1 MELSEEEI
9 LNEVIIGYRKVIDD
23 RYQYENL
30 KTNYELPES
39 IDEAIVNEIK
49 YFFLNYIYPDIEKRD
64 ELNGAFQTLDKNIRR
79 PDNLFGLLKES
90 MKLIFQHGRHLP
102 KIMLAGLKALK
113 SYRAATEFELTLV
126 KAAIKEQIEPPYS
139 IEKINSLIKTLSL
152 DEIEQFIDSTESL
165 FMVMYD
171 DTLVK
176 KIQEVIGYL
185 IERMKK
191 NTELFSADE
200 VKGLEIG
207 LEMIKRGDDVLNNL
221 SEEHK
226 DILIQFIIQVEKD
239 NLEELF
245 Q

>member
-1 MELSEEEI
+1 M
-9 LNEVIIGYRKVIDD
+9 
-23 RYQYENL
+23 
-30 KTNYELPES
+30 
-39 IDEAIVNEIK
+39 
-49 YFFLNYIYPDIEKRD
+49 
-64 ELNGAFQTLDKNIRR
+64 
-79 PDNLFGLLKES
+79 
-90 MKLIFQHGRHLP
+90 
-102 KIMLAGLKALK
+102 AGLKAMK

-139 IEKINSLIKTLSL
+139 IDKINALIKTLSL
-152 DEIEQFIDSTESL
+152 EEIEQFIDSTESL

-171 DTLVK
+171 DTLVS

-245 Q
+245 NS